1 MVTKNTAPSPGTPWL
16 LLTQLGRQT
25 VLTKVIKLSQL
36 ILHVLNS
43 ITSSMIPTK
52 NCGVVKEELDGT
64 VEALMNIMRINTK
77 LTIGLEILTDA
88 SNLAPQLEQTAWR
101 VNTKT
106 TSIASLQGS
115 VSITATCVMD
125 TPTPSVGVMTRSWMI
140 ATRPNMTGES

>member
-52 NCGVVKEELDGT
+52 NCGVVKKELDGT

-77 LTIGLEILTDA
+77 LTIGSEILMDA
-88 SNLAPQLEQTAWR
+88 SNLALHLE
-101 VNTKT
+101 
-106 TSIASLQGS
+106 
-115 VSITATCVMD
+115 
-125 TPTPSVGVMTRSWMI
+125 
-140 ATRPNMTGES
+140 